1 MINGFS
7 IFFAFNWI
15 SLDCMDMRLSACVL
29 ISGGNDAL
37 VTIVG
42 LIKNVKG

>member
-1 MINGFS
+1 MDLGF
-7 IFFAFNWI
+7 FRFQ
-15 SLDCMDMRLSACVL
+15 LDFSGLDMRLSACVL